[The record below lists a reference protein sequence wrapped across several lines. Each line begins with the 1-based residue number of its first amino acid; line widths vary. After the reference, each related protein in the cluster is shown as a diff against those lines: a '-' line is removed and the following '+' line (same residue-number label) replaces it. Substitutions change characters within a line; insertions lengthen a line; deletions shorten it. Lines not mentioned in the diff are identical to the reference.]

1 MFPDDLLYTQDHE
14 WIRDDGGHYIVGIT
28 SYASDQLG
36 DVTYVEL
43 PEIGAQAGA
52 GETVATVESIKAAS
66 DVYSPVSGRVSEV
79 NSSLVEQ
86 PELVNKDPYGA
97 GWFFKLDSVDTTGLD
112 NLMDPEA
119 YNAFVEGLD
128 E

>member
-14 WIRDDGGHYIVGIT
+14 WIRDDSGECVVGIT

-43 PEIGAQAGA
+43 PEIGAQAGV

-66 DVYSPVSGRVSEV
+66 DVYSPVSGRVLDV
-79 NSSLVEQ
+79 NSSLEKQ
-86 PELVNKDPYGA
+86 PELVNKDPYGE
-97 GWFFKLDSVDTTGLD
+97 GWFFRLDNVDAAGLD
-112 NLMDPEA
+112 NLMNAEA
-119 YNAFVEGLD
+119 YSVFVEGLD